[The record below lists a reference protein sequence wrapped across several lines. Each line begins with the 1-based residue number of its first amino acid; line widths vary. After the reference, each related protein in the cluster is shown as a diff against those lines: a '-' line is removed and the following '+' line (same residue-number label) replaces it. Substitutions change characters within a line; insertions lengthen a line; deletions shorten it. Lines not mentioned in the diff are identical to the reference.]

1 MEAFHSLLN
10 QFAPKMTAFHFQAMN
25 GRVLLAVM
33 HFNEN
38 SNRQSKISR
47 DGKEQYSIHYPKYRK
62 GDPIVRRIKT
72 APTHSK
78 LPFVL

>member
-1 MEAFHSLLN
+1 VRNLGWEFIIYN
-10 QFAPKMTAFHFQAMN
+10 QFN
-25 GRVLLAVM
+25 YCSRVLLAVM